1 MTDHRV
7 PEGKVL
13 VMMLALLAS
22 SHALAEPPE
31 SGSIGDGIAAF
42 ALGEHERARTIFER
56 LASGGDGE
64 ANWRL
69 GWMAE
74 SGHGGP
80 ADIAGAA
87 AYYARAA
94 ESGHAA
100 ARARLA
106 ELAAA
111 GTLPGAGGDPLDL
124 LERSAESG
132 SVRAM
137 ILLGKAHAEG
147 EMTAFDPEA
156 AKAWF
161 ARALDADP
169 DGNHAAYARNAIAIL
184 EKSSPSPN

>member
-1 MTDHRV
+1 MTDHRI
-7 PEGKVL
+7 PEGKAL
-13 VMMLALLAS
+13 VMMLALLAAD
-22 SHALAEPPE
+22 HALAEPPA
-31 SGSIGDGIAAF
+31 SASIGDGIAAF

-56 LASGGDGE
+56 LANAGDGE

-80 ADIAGAA
+80 VDIAGAT

-100 ARARLA
+100 AGARLA
-106 ELAAA
+106 EMAAA
-111 GTLPGAGGDPLDL
+111 GSLPGADGDPLDL

-137 ILLGKAHAEG
+137 LLLGKAHAEG
-147 EMTAFDPEA
+147 ELTAFDPET

-169 DGNHAAYARNAIAIL
+169 DGSHAAYARNAIAIL
-184 EKSSPSPN
+184 ENSSAPSN